1 MRGAPAAPRHMINE
15 AIRSP
20 QVRLIGPNGDQIGVV
35 ATRDAIVAAKE
46 NDLDLVMISENADPP
61 VAKIMDYGKKLYE
74 DKKAKNEA
82 KKKQVQTKLKE
93 IKFRPGTDDGDYKI
107 KVKHMIEFLDHG
119 DKVKV
124 TIRFRGREMA
134 HQDLGVKLLNRVE
147 EELAEIA
154 NVESR
159 PTLEGRQM
167 VMVFA
172 PKSRKGKS

>member
-1 MRGAPAAPRHMINE
+1 MINE

-61 VAKIMDYGKKLYE
+61 VAKIMDYGQKLYE

-93 IKFRPGTDDGDYKI
+93 IKFRPGTDDGDYNI
-107 KVKHMIEFLDHG
+107 KVKHMTEFLDRG

-159 PTLEGRQM
+159 PALEGRQM

>member
-61 VAKIMDYGKKLYE
+61 VAKIMDYGQKLYE

-82 KKKQVQTKLKE
+82 KKKQVQT
-93 IKFRPGTDDGDYKI
+93 
-107 KVKHMIEFLDHG
+107 
-119 DKVKV
+119 
-124 TIRFRGREMA
+124 
-134 HQDLGVKLLNRVE
+134 
-147 EELAEIA
+147 
-154 NVESR
+154 
-159 PTLEGRQM
+159 
-167 VMVFA
+167 
-172 PKSRKGKS
+172 

>member
-1 MRGAPAAPRHMINE
+1 MINE

-61 VAKIMDYGKKLYE
+61 VAKIMDYGQKLYE

-107 KVKHMIEFLDHG
+107 KVKHMTEFLDRG

-159 PTLEGRQM
+159 PMLEGRQM